1 RGVRLL
7 DWDTAVDMPWGVLLL
22 FGGGLALSAQFTDSG
37 LTEAI
42 GNGVEGIAGVPI
54 ILLVLVLA
62 GAIIFLTE
70 ITSNTATAATF
81 IPVVG
86 GGAMGIGA
94 DPLLLTVPVALAAT
108 CAFMLPVATP
118 PNAVAFGTG
127 YVSIAQM
134 VKGGFWLNVIALVVI
149 TLAA

>member
-1 RGVRLL
+1 FALAALSWSFIPVIFESPPISDAGIAMTVGLILFILPAGAQRGVRLL

-86 GGAMGIGA
+86 GVAMGIGA
-94 DPLLLTVPVALAAT
+94 DPL
-108 CAFMLPVATP
+108 
-118 PNAVAFGTG
+118 
-127 YVSIAQM
+127 
-134 VKGGFWLNVIALVVI
+134 
-149 TLAA
+149 